1 MDVIHKSHHSFL
13 DTCKIVFMLIVLLIL
28 LVVAV
33 FIQGAFKNMFP
44 NAPQEEI
51 TTEPAAMPTISGDVV
66 YLNIDSVMKIWRRS
80 EERRL
85 ASLQES

>member
-1 MDVIHKSHHSFL
+1 
-13 DTCKIVFMLIVLLIL
+13 MLIALFIL

-33 FIQGAFKNMFP
+33 FIQDAFKNKFP
-44 NAPQEEI
+44 NAPQKEI
-51 TTEPAAMPTISGDVV
+51 TTEPAAMPSISGDVV

-85 ASLQES
+85 VSLQES